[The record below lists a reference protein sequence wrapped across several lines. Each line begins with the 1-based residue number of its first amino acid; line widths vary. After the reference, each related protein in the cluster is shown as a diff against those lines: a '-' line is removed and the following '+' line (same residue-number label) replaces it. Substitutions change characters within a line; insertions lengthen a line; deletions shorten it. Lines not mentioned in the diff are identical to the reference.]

1 MPIALTEMPASPAP
15 PDPPRKRWT
24 RSECVT
30 LERSGLLDQQR
41 LELVEG
47 ELISKIGKKRPHV
60 NALTLVQGWLV
71 QVFGARFVNAEAP
84 IDVAP
89 EDNPTNE
96 PEPDLIVL
104 KQDLSHFTS
113 NPRAEDLRLLV
124 EIADTSLN
132 FDLTVKAALYA
143 RAKVLEYWVLDVV
156 GRRLLVHRNPRS
168 GAYADIT
175 VYDEHERVSPLAAP
189 HASFRAADAFP
200 GARD

>member
-1 MPIALTEMPASPAP
+1 M
-15 PDPPRKRWT
+15 
-24 RSECVT
+24 T

-47 ELISKIGKKRPHV
+47 ELISKMGKKRPHV

-71 QVFGARFVNAEAP
+71 QVFG
-84 IDVAP
+84 
-89 EDNPTNE
+89 
-96 PEPDLIVL
+96 L
-104 KQDLSHFTS
+104 HFTP
-113 NPRAEDLRLLV
+113 NPRAQDLRLVV

-143 RAKVLEYWVLDVV
+143 RAKVFEYWVLDVV

-175 VYDEHERVSPLAAP
+175 VYDQHESVSPLAAP
-189 HASFRAADAFP
+189 HASFRVADAFP